1 MIWNPRHKVEIF
13 QFQSK
18 SKSSQ
23 FATGV
28 LNGWQ
33 AVSGRMLV
41 TGRGEEGGS
50 QSKGREGGSQK
61 RTGKDLGGDSK
72 ARPGN
77 QQQMDSKVN
86 KGGGSQAA
94 EAGVGSSPAVGG
106 PGGAGDQ
113 LQEIVNRWA
122 S

>member
-1 MIWNPRHKVEIF
+1 
-13 QFQSK
+13 
-18 SKSSQ
+18 
-23 FATGV
+23 
-28 LNGWQ
+28 
-33 AVSGRMLV
+33 MLV
-41 TGRGEEGGS
+41 TGRGEEGGN
-50 QSKGREGGSQK
+50 QSKTREGGSQK
-61 RTGKDLGGDSK
+61 RTGKDLGGDNK

-122 S
+122 SPLPIFI

>member
-1 MIWNPRHKVEIF
+1 M
-13 QFQSK
+13 
-18 SKSSQ
+18 
-23 FATGV
+23 
-28 LNGWQ
+28 
-33 AVSGRMLV
+33 

-50 QSKGREGGSQK
+50 QSKTREGGSQK
-61 RTGKDLGGDSK
+61 RTGKDLGGDNK

-94 EAGVGSSPAVGG
+94 EAGVGPAVGG
-106 PGGAGDQ
+106 QGGAGDQ

-122 S
+122 ARLII

>member
-1 MIWNPRHKVEIF
+1 MPEHIH
-13 QFQSK
+13 
-18 SKSSQ
+18 
-23 FATGV
+23 
-28 LNGWQ
+28 
-33 AVSGRMLV
+33 
-41 TGRGEEGGS
+41 
-50 QSKGREGGSQK
+50 
-61 RTGKDLGGDSK
+61 
-72 ARPGN
+72 

-94 EAGVGSSPAVGG
+94 EAGVGPAVGG

>member
-1 MIWNPRHKVEIF
+1 
-13 QFQSK
+13 
-18 SKSSQ
+18 
-23 FATGV
+23 
-28 LNGWQ
+28 
-33 AVSGRMLV
+33 MLV
-41 TGRGEEGGS
+41 TGRGEEGGN
-50 QSKGREGGSQK
+50 QSKTREGGSQK

-106 PGGAGDQ
+106 QGGAGDQ

-122 S
+122 SPLPIII